1 MKPIKIIPISRWLY
15 RVEVQMPGG
24 YWRCVHDCPGIPW
37 VAAKKYLPTTEREQ
51 PNDPTPSF
59 YRGVGQ
65 SVFGVVVTREDIF
78 GKNHQTCD
86 WCFQNP
92 RDYLA
97 VSDKGR
103 EFVCSVCAADVDGPF
118 VE

>member
-1 MKPIKIIPISRWLY
+1 MKPIKIIPVSRWLY

-37 VAAKKYLPTTEREQ
+37 SDAKKYLPTTNEQ
-51 PNDPTPSF
+51 PNDPTPHF
-59 YRGVGQ
+59 IRGLGQ
-65 SVFGVVVTREDIF
+65 SVMSDSDQYKQV
-78 GKNHQTCD
+78 CD

-92 RDYLA
+92 QAYMA
-97 VSDKGR
+97 ISDKGR
-103 EFVCSVCAADVDGPF
+103 DFVCTVCAADVEGPF

>member
-1 MKPIKIIPISRWLY
+1 MKPIKIIPVSRWLY

-37 VAAKKYLPTTEREQ
+37 SDAKKYLPSTTEE
-51 PNDPTPSF
+51 PNDSTPHF
-59 YRGVGQ
+59 IRGLGH
-65 SVFGVVVTREDIF
+65 SRDVVISHRDMYGETV
-78 GKNHQTCD
+78 KQPLCD
-86 WCFQNP
+86 WCFQNS
-92 RDYLA
+92 RDYMA

-103 EFVCSVCAADVDGPF
+103 EFVCRVCAADVDGPF